1 MSAPALRRLAPGLG
15 ALVVWV
21 GLPAVLPRNFVD
33 LLVFAG
39 IYTIAGLGVGLLLGQ
54 CGIVNIAQATF
65 YGIGAYACAY
75 LTVTLR
81 APIVAGF
88 VVGALV
94 AGALAAVIGWPIL
107 RLRGY
112 FLGLATLALSVIG
125 STLFYEW
132 DWLTGGALGIGGLPS
147 LQILGYPLDTPT
159 RYYYVVWVVAFACM
173 ALGRNL
179 IRSRTGLMLR
189 AMRDSGEAA
198 VSLAIDLQWL
208 RTRVFVLG
216 AVLGSLAGGLFA
228 HHVNYVS
235 IDSFVIGKSITFLL
249 IPMLGGAT
257 SVAGIVVGALFVTF
271 VPELLSRLGD
281 FHQILFGLAL
291 VGVVVGLPGGLMGVI
306 ERLWR
311 GGAAQAGASPGG

>member
-1 MSAPALRRLAPGLG
+1 MTESALRRLAPGLG
-15 ALVVWV
+15 GLVVWAA
-21 GLPAVLPRNFVD
+21 LPAVLPRNFVD

-65 YGIGAYACAY
+65 YGIGAYASAY
-75 LTVTLR
+75 VTVTLR
-81 APIVAGF
+81 APIVVGIVTGA
-88 VVGALV
+88 VVAAV
-94 AGALAAVIGWPIL
+94 LAALIGWPIL

-147 LQILGYPLDTPT
+147 LQLLGYPLDSPT
-159 RYYYVVWVVAFACM
+159 RYYYVVWLVAFACM
-173 ALGRNL
+173 VLGRNL
-179 IRSRTGLMLR
+179 VRSRTGLMLR
-189 AMRDSGEAA
+189 AMRDSAEAA

-208 RTRVFVLG
+208 RTRVFVLC
-216 AVLGSLAGGLFA
+216 AVLGSLAGSLFA

-249 IPMLGGAT
+249 IPMLGGVT

-291 VGVVVGLPGGLMGVI
+291 VGVVVGLPGGLMGVV
-306 ERLWR
+306 ERVWR
-311 GGAAQAGASPGG
+311 ARAAGVATPRG